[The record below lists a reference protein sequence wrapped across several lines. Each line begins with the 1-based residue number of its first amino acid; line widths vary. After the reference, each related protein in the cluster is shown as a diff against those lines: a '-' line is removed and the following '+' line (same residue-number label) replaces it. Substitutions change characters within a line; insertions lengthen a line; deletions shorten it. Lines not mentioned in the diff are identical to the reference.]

1 MSRRWR
7 RAIRH
12 PAFAVGLVLT
22 LAIVGTAICSLVY
35 TPRDPLRME
44 LASRLQAPSAAHLM
58 GTDQYGRDLLSR
70 VMRGAIA
77 SLAVGAVAV
86 GIGMGVGVI
95 LGAAGGWVGG
105 WIDEAVMRVTDAV
118 YGFPAV
124 LSALLVTAVF
134 GPGVLISMVAV
145 GIAYV
150 PVFARL
156 SRASVLA
163 LRAQEFVTAA
173 RALGA
178 RDGAI
183 LRRHILPNAVSP
195 LIVQATISFPLAI
208 LAEAALSYLGLGT
221 QPPNPSWGLM
231 LREAQNFLQLSPW
244 YAVFPGA
251 AIALA
256 VLGFNL
262 LGDGLRDLL
271 DPRVSQYGGEP
282 SGSATAPV
290 AS

>member
-7 RAIRH
+7 RALRH
-12 PAFAVGLVLT
+12 RAFGIGLVLT
-22 LAIVGTAICSLVY
+22 VLIVGTALLSLVY

-44 LASRLQAPSAAHLM
+44 LTARLESPSTSHPM

-86 GIGMGVGVI
+86 GIGMSIGVA
-95 LGAAGGWVGG
+95 LGAAGGWIGG
-105 WIDEAVMRVTDAV
+105 WLDEAAMRVTDAV

-124 LSALLVTAVF
+124 LSALLVTSVF

-156 SRASVLA
+156 TRANVLS
-163 LRAQEFVTAA
+163 LRTQEFVAA
-173 RALGA
+173 AEALGA

-183 LRRHILPNAVSP
+183 LWRHVLPNTVSP

-221 QPPNPSWGLM
+221 QPPHPSWGLM

-244 YAVFPGA
+244 FAVFPGA

-271 DPRVSQYGGEP
+271 DPR
-282 SGSATAPV
+282 

>member
-1 MSRRWR
+1 MSRGWR
-7 RAIRH
+7 RALRH
-12 PAFAVGLVLT
+12 RALGVGLAIT
-22 LAIVGTAICSLVY
+22 AMIVGTAVCSLVY

-44 LASRLQAPSAAHLM
+44 LSARLQGPSAAHPM

-86 GIGMGVGVI
+86 GIGMFVGVA
-95 LGAAGGWVGG
+95 LGAAGGWGGG
-105 WIDEAVMRVTDAV
+105 WFDEAAMRLTDAV

-124 LSALLVTAVF
+124 LSALLIAAVF
-134 GPGVLISMVAV
+134 RPGVLISMVAV

-156 SRASVLA
+156 TRANVLA
-163 LRAQEFVTAA
+163 LRVQEFVTAA
-173 RALGA
+173 QALGA

-183 LRRHILPNAVSP
+183 LWRHVLPNTISP

-221 QPPNPSWGLM
+221 QPPHPSWGSM
-231 LREAQNFLQLSPW
+231 LRDAQNFLQLSPW
-244 YAVFPGA
+244 YAIFPGA

-271 DPRVSQYGGEP
+271 DPR
-282 SGSATAPV
+282 

>member
-1 MSRRWR
+1 
-7 RAIRH
+7 
-12 PAFAVGLVLT
+12 
-22 LAIVGTAICSLVY
+22 
-35 TPRDPLRME
+35 
-44 LASRLQAPSAAHLM
+44 M

-86 GIGMGVGVI
+86 AIGMSAGVV
-95 LGAAGGWVGG
+95 LGASGG
-105 WIDEAVMRVTDAV
+105 WIGGWLDEAAMRVADAV

-124 LSALLVTAVF
+124 LSALLITSVF

-156 SRASVLA
+156 TRASVLS

-178 RDGAI
+178 RDALI
-183 LRRHILPNAVSP
+183 LWRHVLPSTVSP

-208 LAEAALSYLGLGT
+208 LAEAALSYLGLGP
-221 QPPNPSWGLM
+221 QPPHPSWGLM
-231 LREAQNFLQLSPW
+231 LREAQSFLQLSPW

-271 DPRVSQYGGEP
+271 DPRAG
-282 SGSATAPV
+282 
-290 AS
+290 

>member
-1 MSRRWR
+1 MSSSWR
-7 RAIRH
+7 RARRH
-12 PAFAVGLVLT
+12 PSFAIGLALT
-22 LAIVGTAICSLVY
+22 AAIVVTAVCSLVY

-44 LASRLQAPSAAHLM
+44 ITARLEPPSASHPM

-70 VMRGAIA
+70 VMRGAVA

-86 GIGMGVGVI
+86 GIGMAVGVV

-105 WIDEAVMRVTDAV
+105 WVDEAAMRVADAI

-124 LSALLVTAVF
+124 LSALLAAAVF
-134 GPGVLISMVAV
+134 GPSVLLSMVAV

-156 SRASVLA
+156 MRASVLA

-178 RDGAI
+178 RDGVI
-183 LRRHILPNAVSP
+183 LRRHVFPNAVSP

-221 QPPNPSWGLM
+221 QPPQPSWGLM

-271 DPRVSQYGGEP
+271 DPR
-282 SGSATAPV
+282 AR
-290 AS
+290 

>member
-7 RAIRH
+7 RALRH
-12 PAFAVGLVLT
+12 RALGVGLLIT
-22 LAIVGTAICSLVY
+22 GLIVGTAVCSLVY

-44 LASRLQAPSAAHLM
+44 LSARLQAPSAAHPM
-58 GTDQYGRDLLSR
+58 GTDHYGRDLLSR

-86 GIGMGVGVI
+86 GIGMVVGVV
-95 LGAAGGWVGG
+95 LGAAGGWGGG
-105 WIDEAVMRVTDAV
+105 WLDEAAMRLTDAV

-124 LSALLVTAVF
+124 LSALLIAAVF
-134 GPGVLISMVAV
+134 RPGVLISMIAV

-156 SRASVLA
+156 TRANVLA
-163 LRAQEFVTAA
+163 LRVQEFVTAA
-173 RALGA
+173 QALGA
-178 RDGAI
+178 GDGAI
-183 LRRHILPNAVSP
+183 LWRHVLPNTVSP

-221 QPPNPSWGLM
+221 QPPHPSWGLM
-231 LREAQNFLQLSPW
+231 LRDAQNFLQLSPW
-244 YAVFPGA
+244 YAIFPGA

-271 DPRVSQYGGEP
+271 DPR
-282 SGSATAPV
+282 

>member
-1 MSRRWR
+1 MSRRWG
-7 RAIRH
+7 RALRDR
-12 PAFAVGLVLT
+12 ALVAGLVVT
-22 LAIVGTAICSLVY
+22 VMVAGTAVCSLVY

-44 LASRLQAPSAAHLM
+44 LAARLEAPSASHPM

-70 VMRGAIA
+70 VMRGAVA

-86 GIGMGVGVI
+86 GIGMGIGVI

-105 WIDEAVMRVTDAV
+105 WLDESAMRVADAV

-156 SRASVLA
+156 TRANVLA
-163 LRAQEFVTAA
+163 LRVQEFVTAA
-173 RALGA
+173 EALGA
-178 RDGAI
+178 RDAAI
-183 LRRHILPNAVSP
+183 LWRHVLPNTVSP

-221 QPPNPSWGLM
+221 QPPHPSWGLM

-244 YAVFPGA
+244 FAIFPGA

-262 LGDGLRDLL
+262 LGDGLRDVL
-271 DPRVSQYGGEP
+271 DPR
-282 SGSATAPV
+282 AN
-290 AS
+290 

>member
-7 RAIRH
+7 RALRH
-12 PAFAVGLVLT
+12 RAFGIGLVLT
-22 LAIVGTAICSLVY
+22 VLIVGTALLSLVY

-44 LASRLQAPSAAHLM
+44 LTARLESPSTSHPM

-86 GIGMGVGVI
+86 GIGMSIGVA
-95 LGAAGGWVGG
+95 LGAAGGWIGG
-105 WIDEAVMRVTDAV
+105 WLDEAAMRVTDAV

-124 LSALLVTAVF
+124 LSALLVTSVF

-156 SRASVLA
+156 TRANVLS
-163 LRAQEFVTAA
+163 LRTQEFVAA
-173 RALGA
+173 AEALGA

-183 LRRHILPNAVSP
+183 LWRHVLPNTVSP

-221 QPPNPSWGLM
+221 QPPHPSWGLM

-244 YAVFPGA
+244 FAVFPGA

-262 LGDGLRDLL
+262 LGDGLRDIL
-271 DPRVSQYGGEP
+271 DPR
-282 SGSATAPV
+282 

>member
-7 RAIRH
+7 GALRH
-12 PAFAVGLVLT
+12 RAFAVGLAIT
-22 LAIVGTAICSLVY
+22 AAIVGTALCSLVY
-35 TPRDPLRME
+35 TPRDPLHMDI
-44 LASRLQAPSAAHLM
+44 AARLLPPSMVHQM
-58 GTDQYGRDLLSR
+58 GTDQYGRDILSR
-70 VMRGAIA
+70 VMRGAVA
-77 SLAVGAVAV
+77 SLAVGVVAVA
-86 GIGMGVGVI
+86 IGMGVGVV
-95 LGAAGGWVGG
+95 LGTAGGWVGG
-105 WIDEAVMRVTDAV
+105 WLDEAAMRVTDAV
-118 YGFPAV
+118 YGFPAI

-156 SRASVLA
+156 TRANILSLREQDFVL
-163 LRAQEFVTAA
+163 AA

-183 LRRHILPNAVSP
+183 IWRHVLPNTVSP

-221 QPPNPSWGLM
+221 QPPHPSWGLM
-231 LREAQNFLQLSPW
+231 LRDAQSFLVLSPW

-262 LGDGLRDLL
+262 LGDGVRDLL
-271 DPRVSQYGGEP
+271 DPRAG
-282 SGSATAPV
+282 
-290 AS
+290 

>member
-7 RAIRH
+7 RALHH
-12 PAFAVGLVLT
+12 PGFAVGLALT
-22 LAIVGTAICSLVY
+22 VTIVGTAVCSLVY

-44 LASRLQAPSAAHLM
+44 LAVRPEGPSAAHPM

-77 SLAVGAVAV
+77 SLAVGTVAVA
-86 GIGMGVGVI
+86 IGMSVGVV
-95 LGAAGGWVGG
+95 LGAAGSWIGG
-105 WIDEAVMRVTDAV
+105 WLDEAAMRVTDAV

-124 LSALLVTAVF
+124 LSALLVTSVF

-156 SRASVLA
+156 TRANVLS

-178 RDGAI
+178 RDGLI
-183 LRRHILPNAVSP
+183 LWRHVLPNTVSP

-208 LAEAALSYLGLGT
+208 LAEAALSYLGLGP
-221 QPPNPSWGLM
+221 QPPHPSWGLM

-262 LGDGLRDLL
+262 LGDGLRESL
-271 DPRVSQYGGEP
+271 DPRMKR
-282 SGSATAPV
+282 
-290 AS
+290 

>member
-1 MSRRWR
+1 MSRRGR
-7 RAIRH
+7 RALRH
-12 PAFAVGLVLT
+12 RAFAAGLTVT
-22 LAIVGTAICSLVY
+22 AAIVATALCSLVY
-35 TPRDPLRME
+35 TPQDPLRMD
-44 LASRLQAPSAAHLM
+44 LVVRLHPPSTAHLM
-58 GTDQYGRDLLSR
+58 GTDQYGRDVLSR
-70 VMRGAIA
+70 VMRGAVA

-86 GIGMGVGVI
+86 AIGMGVGVC
-95 LGAAGGWVGG
+95 LGAAGGWLGG
-105 WIDEAVMRVTDAV
+105 WLDEATMRVTDAI

-134 GPGVLISMVAV
+134 GAGVLISMVAV

-156 SRASVLA
+156 TRANVLT
-163 LRAQEFVTAA
+163 LREQDFVVAA
-173 RALGA
+173 RALGVS
-178 RDGAI
+178 DGAI
-183 LRRHILPNAVSP
+183 VRRHVLPNTMSP

-221 QPPNPSWGLM
+221 QPPHPSWGLM
-231 LREAQNFLQLSPW
+231 LREAQSFLALAPW
-244 YAVFPGA
+244 FAIFPGA
-251 AIALA
+251 AIAVA

-271 DPRVSQYGGEP
+271 DPR
-282 SGSATAPV
+282 

>member
-1 MSRRWR
+1 MSSGARRMLR
-7 RAIRH
+7 HRA
-12 PAFAVGLVLT
+12 FVMGLGLT
-22 LAIVGTAICSLVY
+22 LAIVATAICSLVY
-35 TPRDPLRME
+35 TPRDPLRMD
-44 LASRLQAPSAAHLM
+44 LAARLAPPSAVHPM

-105 WIDEAVMRVTDAV
+105 WLDEALMRVTDAV

-124 LSALLVTAVF
+124 LSALLVSAVF
-134 GPGVLISMVAV
+134 GPGVLISMMAV

-156 SRASVLA
+156 TRANVLA

-173 RALGA
+173 RALGT

-183 LRRHILPNAVSP
+183 LWRHVLPNTVSP

-221 QPPNPSWGLM
+221 QPPHPSWGLM
-231 LREAQNFLQLSPW
+231 LREAQSFLQLSPW
-244 YAVFPGA
+244 YAVFPGT

-271 DPRVSQYGGEP
+271 DPRAG
-282 SGSATAPV
+282 
-290 AS
+290 

>member
-1 MSRRWR
+1 MSRRWG
-7 RAIRH
+7 RALRH
-12 PAFAVGLVLT
+12 PGFAVGLALT
-22 LAIVGTAICSLVY
+22 ATIVGTAVCALVY
-35 TPRDPLRME
+35 TPRDPLQME
-44 LASRLQAPSAAHLM
+44 LAARLEGPSAAHPM

-86 GIGMGVGVI
+86 AIGMSAGVV
-95 LGAAGGWVGG
+95 LGAAGGWIGG
-105 WIDEAVMRVTDAV
+105 WLDEAAMRVTDAV

-124 LSALLVTAVF
+124 LSALLITSVF

-156 SRASVLA
+156 TRASVLS

-178 RDGAI
+178 RDALI
-183 LRRHILPNAVSP
+183 LWRHVLPNTVSP

-208 LAEAALSYLGLGT
+208 LAEAALSYLGLGP
-221 QPPNPSWGLM
+221 QPPHPSWGLM

-244 YAVFPGA
+244 SAVFPGA

-271 DPRVSQYGGEP
+271 DPRAG
-282 SGSATAPV
+282 
-290 AS
+290 

>member
-1 MSRRWR
+1 
-7 RAIRH
+7 
-12 PAFAVGLVLT
+12 
-22 LAIVGTAICSLVY
+22 
-35 TPRDPLRME
+35 
-44 LASRLQAPSAAHLM
+44 M

-70 VMRGAIA
+70 VMRGAVA

-86 GIGMGVGVI
+86 AIGMAAGIV

-105 WIDEAVMRVTDAV
+105 WLDEAAMRVADAI

-124 LSALLVTAVF
+124 LSALLAAAVF
-134 GPGVLISMVAV
+134 GPGVLLSMVAV

-156 SRASVLA
+156 MRASVLA

-178 RDGAI
+178 RDGVI
-183 LRRHILPNAVSP
+183 LRRHVFPNAVSP

-221 QPPNPSWGLM
+221 QPPQPSWGLM

-271 DPRVSQYGGEP
+271 DPR
-282 SGSATAPV
+282 

>member
-7 RAIRH
+7 RVLRH
-12 PAFAVGLVLT
+12 RAFAGGLVLT
-22 LAIVGTAICSLVY
+22 IAIVGTAVCSLVY
-35 TPRDPLRME
+35 TPRDPLRMD
-44 LASRLQAPSAAHLM
+44 LAARLQAPSAGHPM
-58 GTDQYGRDLLSR
+58 GTDQYGRDILSR

-86 GIGMGVGVI
+86 GIGMSTGVV
-95 LGAAGGWVGG
+95 LGAAGGWAGG
-105 WIDEAVMRVTDAV
+105 WLDEGAMRVTDAI

-124 LSALLVTAVF
+124 LSALLVTAAF

-145 GIAYV
+145 GVAYV

-156 SRASVLA
+156 TRANVLA
-163 LRAQEFVTAA
+163 LRAQEFVAA
-173 RALGA
+173 AQALGA

-183 LRRHILPNAVSP
+183 LWRHVLPNTVSP

-221 QPPNPSWGLM
+221 QPPHPSWGLM
-231 LREAQNFLQLSPW
+231 LRDSQNFLQLSPW

-271 DPRVSQYGGEP
+271 DPR
-282 SGSATAPV
+282 

>member
-7 RAIRH
+7 RAIHH

-22 LAIVGTAICSLVY
+22 LAILGTAICSLVY

-95 LGAAGGWVGG
+95 LGAVGGWVGG
-105 WIDEAVMRVTDAV
+105 WSDEAVMRVTDAV

-231 LREAQNFLQLSPW
+231 LREAQSFLQLSPW

-271 DPRVSQYGGEP
+271 DPGISQ
-282 SGSATAPV
+282 
-290 AS
+290 

>member
-1 MSRRWR
+1 MDIG
-7 RAIRH
+7 A
-12 PAFAVGLVLT
+12 
-22 LAIVGTAICSLVY
+22 
-35 TPRDPLRME
+35 
-44 LASRLQAPSAAHLM
+44 RLQAPSASHPM
-58 GTDQYGRDLLSR
+58 GTDQFGRDLLSR
-70 VMRGAIA
+70 VMRGAVA
-77 SLAVGAVAV
+77 SLAVGVVAV
-86 GIGMGVGVI
+86 GIGMGAGVA
-95 LGAAGGWVGG
+95 LGTAGGWVGG
-105 WIDEAVMRVTDAV
+105 WLDEAAMRVTDAV

-134 GPGVLISMVAV
+134 GPGVLISMIAV

-156 SRASVLA
+156 TRANILA
-163 LRAQEFVTAA
+163 LREQDFVQAA

-178 RDGAI
+178 GDGV
-183 LRRHILPNAVSP
+183 LVWRHILPNTVSP

-231 LREAQNFLQLSPW
+231 LRDAQNFLVLSPW

-251 AIALA
+251 AIGLA

-271 DPRVSQYGGEP
+271 DPR
-282 SGSATAPV
+282 

>member
-1 MSRRWR
+1 ML
-7 RAIRH
+7 RH
-12 PAFAVGLVLT
+12 RAFAAGLVLT
-22 LAIVGTAICSLVY
+22 LAIVGTAVCSLVY
-35 TPRDPLRME
+35 TPRDPLHMD
-44 LASRLQAPSAAHLM
+44 LAVRLAAPSAGHPM

-77 SLAVGAVAV
+77 SLAVGTVAV
-86 GIGMGVGVI
+86 GIGMAAGVV

-105 WIDEAVMRVTDAV
+105 WLDEAAMRMTDAI

-145 GIAYV
+145 GLAYV

-156 SRASVLA
+156 TRANVLA

-183 LRRHILPNAVSP
+183 LCRHVLPNTVSP

-221 QPPNPSWGLM
+221 QPPHPSWGLM
-231 LREAQNFLQLSPW
+231 LREAQSFLQLSPW

-271 DPRVSQYGGEP
+271 DPRTG
-282 SGSATAPV
+282 
-290 AS
+290 

>member
-1 MSRRWR
+1 MNSRWR
-7 RAIRH
+7 RARRH
-12 PAFAVGLVLT
+12 RAFAGGLAIT
-22 LAIVGTAICSLVY
+22 TAIVGTALCSFVY
-35 TPRDPLRME
+35 TPHDPLRMDI
-44 LASRLQAPSAAHLM
+44 AARLQPPSAAHPL

-77 SLAVGAVAV
+77 SLAVGALAV
-86 GIGMGVGVI
+86 GIGMGAGVV
-95 LGAAGGWVGG
+95 LGTAGGWVGG
-105 WIDEAVMRVTDAV
+105 WLDEAAMRLTDAI

-124 LSALLVTAVF
+124 LSALLATAVF

-156 SRASVLA
+156 TRANVLA

-173 RALGA
+173 EALGA

-183 LRRHILPNAVSP
+183 LWRHVLPNTLSP

-221 QPPNPSWGLM
+221 QPPHPSWGLM

-271 DPRVSQYGGEP
+271 DPR
-282 SGSATAPV
+282 

>member
-1 MSRRWR
+1 MSRSWR
-7 RAIRH
+7 RAFRH
-12 PAFAVGLVLT
+12 RAFAGGMALT
-22 LAIVGTAICSLVY
+22 LAIIGTAVCSLVY
-35 TPRDPLRME
+35 TPQDPLRMD
-44 LASRLQAPSAAHLM
+44 LAARLEGPSADHPM

-86 GIGMGVGVI
+86 GIGLGVGVV

-105 WIDEAVMRVTDAV
+105 WLDEAAMRVTDAV

-124 LSALLVTAVF
+124 LSALLVTAAF
-134 GPGVLISMVAV
+134 GPGVLISMIAV

-156 SRASVLA
+156 TRASVLA

-173 RALGA
+173 QALGA
-178 RDGAI
+178 RDSAI
-183 LRRHILPNAVSP
+183 LWRHVLPNTVSP

-221 QPPNPSWGLM
+221 QPPHPSWGLM
-231 LREAQNFLQLSPW
+231 LRDAQNFLQLSPW

-271 DPRVSQYGGEP
+271 DPR
-282 SGSATAPV
+282 